1 MEKYIDL
8 DEMEDSDSIRKELNA
23 MSGTGQILLQE
34 GKTIGKA
41 EDRAEMT
48 QLVIKAGQL
57 RNEGITDI
65 EKYRN
70 ENIPDEIAITFINL
84 NL

>member
-1 MEKYIDL
+1 
-8 DEMEDSDSIRKELNA
+8 

-41 EDRAEMT
+41 EDRAEMI

-84 NL
+84 NLHS

>member
-1 MEKYIDL
+1 MM
-8 DEMEDSDSIRKELNA
+8 DEMEDSDSIRKELNT

-34 GKTIGKA
+34 GRA